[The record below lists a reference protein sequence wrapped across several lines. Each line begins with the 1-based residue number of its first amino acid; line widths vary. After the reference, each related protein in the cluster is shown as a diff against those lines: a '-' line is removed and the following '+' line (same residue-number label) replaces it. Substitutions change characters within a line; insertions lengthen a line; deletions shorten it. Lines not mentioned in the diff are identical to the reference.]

1 MKPVNCKMRFLD
13 LVLISNFANLG
24 WWCFPPENLLTLHW
38 NRQTKSTFWRYFL
51 FVFTVYYYKQIDS
64 KNRQK
69 NTLATP
75 WITASWYHEDL
86 HLHLFIFGTWSFWA
100 KEFRENKTG
109 SHSAAV
115 DALNTTN
122 YQCQMWGPFDVAP
135 HIPKDARARTDISVS
150 CQDPQRPLSCCK
162 LPPFRMDS
170 ICLTPCSSCPSTRYP
185 TLKGP

>member
-1 MKPVNCKMRFLD
+1 MKPVNWKMRFLD

-38 NRQTKSTFWRYFL
+38 NKQTKSTFWRYFL

-69 NTLATP
+69 TL
-75 WITASWYHEDL
+75 WRHLEQQLHGIMRILREVVKM

-109 SHSAAV
+109 SHSRAV
-115 DALNTTN
+115 

-135 HIPKDARARTDISVS
+135 HILKDARARTDISE
-150 CQDPQRPLSCCK
+150 QDPQRPLSCCK

-170 ICLTPCSSCPSTRYP
+170 ICLTPCSSGSFHTIPP
-185 TLKGP
+185 H